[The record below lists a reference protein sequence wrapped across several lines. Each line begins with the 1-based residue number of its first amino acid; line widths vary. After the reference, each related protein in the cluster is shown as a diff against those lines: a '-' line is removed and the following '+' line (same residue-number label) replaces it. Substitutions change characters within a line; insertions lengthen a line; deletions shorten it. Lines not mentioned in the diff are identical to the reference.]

1 MNLPVLYTYWRSS
14 AAYRVRIALNIKGVE
29 YEPRPVHLVRGG
41 GEQHSPAYRQINPQ
55 KLVPALVHEDRIYTQ
70 SLALIEYLE
79 EKYPEPPLMPRDPGD
94 RARVRGLA
102 QMVACDIHPLN
113 NSRVQ
118 KFLSDELGLDHEHK
132 LTWYRHWIALG
143 FEAIEAKLDQ
153 DGYTGRFCHGD
164 TVGLADACLV
174 PQVYNAE
181 RFGCDVSIY
190 PTIARINAAC
200 LELDA
205 FLRAAPESQ
214 PDAD

>member
-1 MNLPVLYTYWRSS
+1 MIRPVLYTYWRSS
-14 AAYRVRIALNIKGVE
+14 AAYRVRIAFNIKGVE
-29 YEPRPVHLVRGG
+29 YDSRSVHLVRDG

-55 KLVPALVHEDRIYTQ
+55 GLVPALVHEDRIYSQ
-70 SLALIEYLE
+70 SLAIIEYLE
-79 EKYPEPPLMPRDPGD
+79 ERYPEPSLLPPDPGD

-118 KFLSDELGLDHEHK
+118 KYLVAELGLGDEQK
-132 LTWYRHWIALG
+132 LAWYRHWITLG
-143 FEAIEAKLDQ
+143 FEAIEARLDQ

-164 TVGLADACLV
+164 TVGLADLCLV

-181 RFGCDVSIY
+181 RFGCDVSVF
-190 PTIARINAAC
+190 PTITRINAAC

-205 FLRAAPESQ
+205 FLRATPESQ

>member
-1 MNLPVLYTYWRSS
+1 VIRPVLYTYWRSS

-29 YEPRPVHLVRGG
+29 YDSRSVHLVRDG

-55 KLVPALVHEDRIYTQ
+55 GLVPALVHEDRIYSQ
-70 SLALIEYLE
+70 SLAIIEYLE
-79 EKYPEPPLMPRDPGD
+79 ERYPEPSLLPRDPGD

-118 KFLSDELGLDHEHK
+118 KYLVGELGLGDEQK
-132 LTWYRHWIALG
+132 LAWYRHWITLG
-143 FEAIEAKLDQ
+143 FGAIEARLDQ

-164 TVGLADACLV
+164 TAGLADLCLV

-181 RFGCDVSIY
+181 RFGCDVSVF
-190 PTIARINAAC
+190 PTITRINAAC

-205 FLRAAPESQ
+205 FLRATPESQ

>member
-29 YEPRPVHLVRGG
+29 YESRPVHLVRGG

-118 KFLSDELGLDHEHK
+118 KFLTAEFGLDDEHK

>member
-1 MNLPVLYTYWRSS
+1 MYTYWRSS

-29 YEPRPVHLVRGG
+29 YDSRSVHLVRDG

-55 KLVPALVHEDRIYTQ
+55 GLVPALVHEDRIYSQ
-70 SLALIEYLE
+70 SLAIIEYLE
-79 EKYPEPPLMPRDPGD
+79 ERYPEPSLLPRDPGD

-118 KFLSDELGLDHEHK
+118 KYLVGELGLGDEQK
-132 LTWYRHWIALG
+132 LAWYRHWITLG
-143 FEAIEAKLDQ
+143 FGAIEARLDQ

-164 TVGLADACLV
+164 TAGLADLCLV

-181 RFGCDVSIY
+181 RFGCDVSVF
-190 PTIARINAAC
+190 PTITRINAAC

-205 FLRAAPESQ
+205 FLRATPESQ